1 MKRHF
6 LFLLL
11 FSAVVYSA
19 PLFAENSEITFYV
32 GGLVGDKF
40 QVFAPALF
48 QNVDAKFDD
57 KFTGGFRMAY
67 FFNSHFAAE
76 GGIGFSPSTVITAA
90 SYSGGQ
96 TQAGALIGI
105 DTYVL
110 HANLVAHLANGPVIP
125 YVTGGVGAIHFGIQT
140 DQYHDHDHGHYGY
153 YDIPTPSETDFAW
166 NAGGGVKI
174 PFRKTVAF
182 RFDGRVYFVNPQ
194 FSVDGHTTFKEITG
208 GLSFRFDF

>member
-1 MKRHF
+1 MKKLF
-6 LFLLL
+6 FLLL
-11 FSAVVYSA
+11 FSAAIYAA

-32 GGLVGDKF
+32 GGLMGDKF
-40 QVFAPALF
+40 QVFAPVLF

-57 KFTGGFRMAY
+57 KITGGFRMAY
-67 FFNSHFAAE
+67 FFNDHFAAE
-76 GGIGFSPSTVITAA
+76 GGIGFSPSTVITGA
-90 SYSGGQ
+90 SYSGGE
-96 TQAGALIGI
+96 TQAGILLGI

-110 HANLVAHLANGPVIP
+110 HANLVALLANGPVVP
-125 YVTGGVGAIHFGIQT
+125 YVTGGVGAIHFGIQSE
-140 DQYHDHDHGHYGY
+140 QYYYGL
-153 YDIPTPSETDFAW
+153 PTPSETDFAW

-194 FSVDGHTTFKEITG
+194 FSTGGSTTFTEITG